1 MPIGEIKTVVQK
13 RGYAPTVEKT
23 TVATKGGCAPTVEK
37 KTVAENGGCAPTV
50 EKRAVQCCYLL
61 FLLPRH
67 SDNSSNICDLR
78 HKIIL
83 SDYVAYDK
91 YTALEVETQLD
102 VQSRSRNCMFCS
114 PSTCSHLSN
123 LSNWTVY
130 TEVGG
135 EGPRCFIGGTTQFVR
150 AGGSPVPVEDVRTGD
165 QLEDP
170 GTPAYVEAM
179 TPNVSYR
186 GTQVVLTINTVC
198 TYWRP
203 AAARI
208 LI

>member
-13 RGYAPTVEKT
+13 RGYAPTVEKK

-50 EKRAVQCCYLL
+50 EKKAVQCCYLL

-67 SDNSSNICDLR
+67 SDNSSNIFDLR

-102 VQSRSRNCMFCS
+102 VQNRSRNCTVCS
-114 PSTCSHLSN
+114 ALRRHVVTCLTCLIGQCIPKLAVKAPDASLVERRN
-123 LSNWTVY
+123 LS
-130 TEVGG
+130 E
-135 EGPRCFIGGTTQFVR
+135 R
-150 AGGSPVPVEDVRTGD
+150 
-165 QLEDP
+165 
-170 GTPAYVEAM
+170 VEA
-179 TPNVSYR
+179 P
-186 GTQVVLTINTVC
+186 C
-198 TYWRP
+198 P
-203 AAARI
+203 
-208 LI
+208 